1 MVILKWP
8 VCMSKF
14 VCPDTIYPFGDAC
27 ILGMAA
33 GGSKWTT
40 KVHGERELQQGAV
53 PFLQVSH
60 EEHARPPA
68 TNGTKSITDTGSA

>member
-14 VCPDTIYPFGDAC
+14 VCPDTIYPLGDAC

-33 GGSKWTT
+33 GGSKDD
-40 KVHGERELQQGAV
+40 K
-53 PFLQVSH
+53 
-60 EEHARPPA
+60 
-68 TNGTKSITDTGSA
+68 GTRGV